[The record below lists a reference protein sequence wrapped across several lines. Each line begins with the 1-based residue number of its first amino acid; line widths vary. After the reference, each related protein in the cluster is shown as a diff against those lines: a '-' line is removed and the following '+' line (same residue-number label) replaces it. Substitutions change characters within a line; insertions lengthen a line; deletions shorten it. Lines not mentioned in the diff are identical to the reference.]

1 MPLPA
6 RYTRLRLPL
15 VVVLLAAIS
24 WLHLYLGPQRAVAH
38 VFLQDLYFLPIFL
51 AGFWW
56 GPRGGLAAALVAGAV
71 YLPHVFLIHKPISSA
86 FVSALTQTLLFFV
99 LGLMVGWLRRREQR
113 HQAEAQQAESLA
125 AVGRAVASV
134 AHDMRTPLVAIGG
147 FTTQVR
153 RTLPAGAP
161 EDCKLGLVLEQT
173 SRLESM
179 VRAMLEFARPLQ
191 LKRQPL
197 DLERLAEACLAVT
210 NPLAQQSGVNL
221 RSQLQPGLPALN
233 ADPERLQQALINL
246 LGNAVQA
253 SPAGGEVLLVAR
265 WQDSELRLEVRDQG
279 PGVPPEHRECLGTPF
294 FTTKKGGT
302 GLGLSIVKKIAEA
315 HGGRLEVSNCDPC
328 GAVFSL
334 VLPVDARGGP

>member
-15 VVVLLAAIS
+15 VVFLLAVIS

-38 VFLQDLYFLPIFL
+38 VFLQDFYFLPIFM

-56 GPRGGLAAALVAGAV
+56 GPRGGLLAALAAGGV
-71 YLPHVFLIHKPISSA
+71 YLSCVFLVHPPASLA
-86 FVSALTQTLLFFV
+86 FVSGLTQTALFFV
-99 LGLMVGWLRRREQR
+99 LGLTVGWLRRREQR

-153 RTLPAGAP
+153 RTLPAGGP
-161 EDCKLGLVLEQT
+161 EDCKLGLVLDQT
-173 SRLESM
+173 SRLDAM
-179 VRAMLEFARPLQ
+179 VRAMLDFSRPLQ
-191 LKRQPL
+191 LKRQAL
-197 DLERLAEACLAVT
+197 DLPRLAADCLAVT
-210 NPLAQQSGVNL
+210 NPLAQEHQVRL
-221 RSQLQPGLPALN
+221 RASLDPDLPPLS

-253 SPAGGEVLLVAR
+253 SPSGGEVLLAAR
-265 WQDSELRLEVRDQG
+265 WQDGELRLEVRDQG
-279 PGVPPEHRECLGTPF
+279 PGVAPENLPRLGTPF
-294 FTTKKGGT
+294 FTTKKGGN
-302 GLGLSIVKKIAEA
+302 GLGLSIVKKIVEA
-315 HGGRLEVSNCDPC
+315 HGGRLEIGGCDPC

-334 VLPVDARGGP
+334 VLPVDARQGP